1 MSIKYQFLRISLM
14 IKSSFE
20 YFIGYSDNDDI
31 RPLCIKLPQM
41 TGYVKCFDSNKAMP
55 FNVIN
60 KKILDKYSK

>member
-41 TGYVKCFDSNKAMP
+41 IGYV
-55 FNVIN
+55 
-60 KKILDKYSK
+60 

>member
-1 MSIKYQFLRISLM
+1 MV
-14 IKSSFE
+14 KSSFE
-20 YFIGYSDNDDI
+20 YFIGYSDNDNI